1 MDDNCF
7 SRAPSVEELR
17 VLQRRIAEISGDQKM
32 GKVTQKITRSPEDDP
47 DDPKYQTPKGDW
59 ILGTMGKIHLP

>member
-1 MDDNCF
+1 MSPGLMDDNCF

-32 GKVTQKITRSPEDDP
+32 GKVTQKITQKA
-47 DDPKYQTPKGDW
+47 PKMT
-59 ILGTMGKIHLP
+59 